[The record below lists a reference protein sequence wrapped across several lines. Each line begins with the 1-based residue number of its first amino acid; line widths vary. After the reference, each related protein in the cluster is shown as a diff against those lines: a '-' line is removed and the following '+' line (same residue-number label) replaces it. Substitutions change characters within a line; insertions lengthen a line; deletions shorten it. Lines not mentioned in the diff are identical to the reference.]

1 VKIGD
6 KYNMHAF
13 FSKKKRVYFG
23 GVCSLI
29 GASESAAAV
38 WGAKIASS
46 FYEELCCFKWCTFPF
61 ELA

>member
-13 FSKKKRVYFG
+13 FSKKKGFFW

-46 FYEELCCFKWCTFPF
+46 FYEELCCFKVVYVSF
-61 ELA
+61 

>member
-1 VKIGD
+1 
-6 KYNMHAF
+6 MHAF
-13 FSKKKRVYFG
+13 FFPKKKKEVLIFFL

-38 WGAKIASS
+38 WGAQIASS
-46 FYEELCCFKWCTFPF
+46 FSEELCCFKWCTFPF